1 MTKNCI
7 DAAVEFS
14 FKGVDYHYTA
24 SLDLNLLF
32 RQHDEMPSIHVILA
46 RAHNVDTY
54 SYLYEVMQ
62 EAEIAFSN
70 PQGAARDYVVD
81 DEFDQSALAA
91 NWQNAHAVAQVQP
104 IAEAELGIT
113 SLDLHPDIKRAL
125 VAAYILGKL
134 HENRAGLI
142 FSR

>member
-1 MTKNCI
+1 MKNSI

-14 FKGVDYHYTA
+14 FKGVDYHYTTC
-24 SLDLNLLF
+24 LDLNLLF
-32 RQHDEMPSIHVILA
+32 RQYDAMPSIHVTLA

-70 PQGAARDYVVD
+70 PQGTARDYVAD
-81 DEFDQSALAA
+81 GEFDQTALAA
-91 NWQNAHAVAQVQP
+91 NWQNAQAAALVQP

-113 SLDLHPDIKRAL
+113 NLDLHPDIKRAL
-125 VAAYILGKL
+125 VAAYNLGK
-134 HENRAGLI
+134 AA
-142 FSR
+142 